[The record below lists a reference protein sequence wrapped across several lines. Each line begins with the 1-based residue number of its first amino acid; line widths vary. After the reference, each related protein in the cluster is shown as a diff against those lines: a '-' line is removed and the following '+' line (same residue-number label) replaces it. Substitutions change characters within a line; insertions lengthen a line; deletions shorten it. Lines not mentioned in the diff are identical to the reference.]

1 MGTLKEVV
9 AAARGASA
17 RGRSH
22 RIIVLG
28 ENTAW
33 IAPRLSE
40 ADCAGGPGFA
50 SRPVVLGHVQRGGAP
65 SVFDRILAT
74 RLGAAGEGSF
84 VVGLAHD
91 EIVRVRPAVAIAGCN
106 KIDPSLYQLATLL
119 AQ

>member
-1 MGTLKEVV
+1 
-9 AAARGASA
+9 
-17 RGRSH
+17 
-22 RIIVLG
+22 
-28 ENTAW
+28 
-33 IAPRLSE
+33 
-40 ADCAGGPGFA
+40 
-50 SRPVVLGHVQRGGAP
+50 
-65 SVFDRILAT
+65 VFDRILAT